1 MEGHDGDPHE
11 TDVIRPS
18 SSCSSPED
26 QLYDGEEFVH
36 TLDITDEFEY
46 DGEVGK
52 RLNQMVPAPVSTLP
66 NVEQRFYTEPV

>member
-1 MEGHDGDPHE
+1 MEGHDGDLHE

-26 QLYDGEEFVH
+26 QLYDREEFVH
-36 TLDITDEFEY
+36 TLDIADEFEL

-52 RLNQMVPAPVSTLP
+52 RLNQMIPAPVSTLH
-66 NVEQRFYTEPV
+66 NIE